1 MKTKAI
7 KAGFAVS
14 ALALAVSPTMATDLR
29 IDGFASFVAGQVLDQ
44 DELDATGTYNG
55 YDNRVLSTGFGL
67 CHTVRG

>member
-29 IDGFASFVAGQVLDQ
+29 IDGFASFVAGQVLD
-44 DELDATGTYNG
+44 
-55 YDNRVLSTGFGL
+55 
-67 CHTVRG
+67 